1 MGSAW
6 TLYDKAVANLRTAQI
21 LFDHD
26 ADDEEQINAMGYHL
40 QQAMELALKYLLEQ
54 NGVEYPK
61 THDIDQLIRMGREAG
76 AELYLPEYLEDHAEM
91 LSQWGA
97 KSRYVLGYAI
107 ESRNVER
114 ALSEIDDY
122 LAEVAAQETAAI
134 AALEEE
140 IRE

>member
-1 MGSAW
+1 MGSAR

-91 LSQWGA
+91 LSQREA

-107 ESRNVER
+107 ESRKVER